1 MLPDISY
8 EQQLLQEV
16 RGLDQD
22 DLEKVL
28 RMIHF
33 MKNEILQ
40 VKHARQETRINQYA
54 GMLKDLSED
63 ETEFFTAAIQRTS
76 MFGKRDMQP

>member
-1 MLPDISY
+1 MLPGSSF

-16 RGLDQD
+16 RNLDQD
-22 DLEKVL
+22 DLEKIL

-33 MKNEILQ
+33 MKKEIFP
-40 VKHARQETRINQYA
+40 VKHGRRGTGINQYA
-54 GMLKDLSED
+54 GMLKDMSD
-63 ETEFFTAAIQRTS
+63 HETELFTAAIQRTS